1 MKRFTAFACLS
12 VLLTT
17 APIFASSPKPQSVII
32 PQNVQVG
39 AEKLPA
45 GKYKVAWTGNGPEVQ
60 VTLTQRGKTVLTFAA
75 KATET
80 KNTLAGVDV
89 DSTNGT
95 TVLKGMILE
104 GYSLQLEGAAAK
116 PQSGQ

>member
-12 VLLTT
+12 ILLTT
-17 APIFASSPKPQSVII
+17 APIFASSRKPQAVII

-60 VTLTQRGKTVLTFAA
+60 VTLTQSGKTVLTFTA
-75 KATET
+75 KAIET
-80 KNTLAGVDV
+80 KNGLAGVDI
-89 DSTNGT
+89 DSAYGAS
-95 TVLKGMILE
+95 VL
-104 GYSLQLEGAAAK
+104 
-116 PQSGQ
+116 